1 MVKATDACLHR
12 VFLAPRPWWAQRPL
26 AFTVFLAPKPWC
38 RQRRLAFTVLFG
50 TKTMVKATAACL
62 HRVFLAEG
70 WGLKGWRGWRGSVW
84 RIATEPNRNAAILAI
99 HRALNTALST
109 EPPDYNHAYGA
120 GWVWAQSF

>member
-1 MVKATDACLHR
+1 MV
-12 VFLAPRPWWAQRPL
+12 
-26 AFTVFLAPKPWC
+26 
-38 RQRRLAFTVLFG
+38 G
-50 TKTMVKATAACL
+50 ATAACL
-62 HRVFLAEG
+62 HRVFGTQTMVQATAACLHRVVWHQNHGEG
-70 WGLKGWRGWRGSVW
+70 NGRLPSPCVFGGGLGLKGWRGWRGSVW